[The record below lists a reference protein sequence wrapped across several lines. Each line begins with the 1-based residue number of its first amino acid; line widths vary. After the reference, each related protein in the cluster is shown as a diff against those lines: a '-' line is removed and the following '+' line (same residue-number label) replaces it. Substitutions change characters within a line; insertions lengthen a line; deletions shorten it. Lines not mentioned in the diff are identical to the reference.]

1 MEIKMTNKKHPLK
14 ITIADTKLMLK
25 YIWNGDKFIIPLKF
39 ISLIIA
45 TLQTAVGTLYIKW
58 IIDSITAK
66 NSFNIVIRHII
77 ILQAIS
83 FILYSASTIISNVI
97 IPSREYKLRNNL
109 QNVFLKKAMKQDL
122 ECYEDFKFYDNYTK
136 AIRYADT
143 KALDFLNILF
153 SIAKNVFNV
162 ILLSSII
169 STLDPFILIIIAVMV
184 VVSFFDQNRSSR
196 YSQEQYEA
204 EETINRKSEYIKKV
218 SHFKGF
224 AKDVRLYNLGQFL
237 INKLNETFV
246 EKYKI
251 YKETKAKY
259 WRFKYIISV
268 INTLMIAPVLLGY
281 ITFKTITGDIT
292 LGSFTVLF
300 SACYQISGELAGIIN
315 SFDRLNFESEYYVSH
330 LRGILD
336 YKPTIENDIENK
348 KSIEKIISIEFKNV
362 FFKYPHHDVL
372 ILDNVSF
379 RITSGEKVAI
389 VGRNGAG
396 KSTII
401 KLLLRLYDVT
411 DGEILINNANIK
423 NYNIVD
429 LRKCFATVMQD
440 YNIFAF
446 SIRENISMGEVYNEK
461 DIQASLEFSGLSHKI
476 KDIDGGINANIGR
489 EFDESG
495 VNFSGGELQKLA
507 LSRAYIRNSSVI
519 VLDEANSSLDPFAE
533 FKLNEKIMQMTS
545 DQIALFV
552 SHRLTTT
559 VCSDKIIMIDNG
571 KIIESGTHEQ
581 LCSDPNSY
589 YRDMFEKQA
598 NAYEINKVIK
608 EYE

>member
-1 MEIKMTNKKHPLK
+1 MANKKHPMK
-14 ITIADTKLMLK
+14 ITISDIKLMLK

-58 IIDSITAK
+58 IIDSITAYS
-66 NSFNIVIRHII
+66 SFDIVIKQII
-77 ILQAIS
+77 ILQLTSI
-83 FILYSASTIISNVI
+83 ILYSASTIISNII
-97 IPSREYKLRNNL
+97 IPRREYKLRNSL
-109 QNVFLKKAMKQDL
+109 QNVFIKKALKQDL
-122 ECYEDFKFYDNYTK
+122 ECYENFKFYDNYTK
-136 AIRYADT
+136 AIRYADR

-169 STLDPFILIIIAVMV
+169 ITLDPFILIIIAVMV
-184 VVSFFDQNRSSR
+184 IISFFDQNRSSR

-204 EETINRKSEYIKKV
+204 EETINRKSEYIKRV
-218 SHFKGF
+218 SHFKDF
-224 AKDVRLYNLGQFL
+224 AKEVRLYNLGQFL

-251 YKETKAKY
+251 YKETNTKY
-259 WRFKYIISV
+259 WLFKYIICV
-268 INTLMIAPVLLGY
+268 INNLMIAPVLLGY
-281 ITFKTITGDIT
+281 IAFKTIAGDIT

-300 SACYQISGELAGIIN
+300 SSCYQISGELAGIIN
-315 SFDRLNFESEYYVSH
+315 SIDRLNFESEYYVSH

-336 YKPTIENDIENK
+336 YQPLIENDIENK
-348 KSIEKIISIEFKNV
+348 KSIKKIVSIEFKNV
-362 FFKYPHHDVL
+362 FFKYPHHDEL
-372 ILDNVSF
+372 ILNNISF
-379 RITSGEKVAI
+379 RITSGEKIAI
-389 VGRNGAG
+389 VGRNGVG

-411 DGEILINNANIK
+411 DGVILINDTDIK

-429 LRKCFATVMQD
+429 LRKCFSTVMQD

-446 SIRENISMGEVYNEK
+446 SIRENISMGEDYNEN
-461 DIQASLEFSGLSHKI
+461 DIQASLEFSGLAHKI
-476 KDIDGGINANIGR
+476 KSIDAGLDANIGR

-495 VNFSGGELQKLA
+495 VNFSGGELQKLS

-533 FKLNEKIMQMTS
+533 FELNEKIMQIAS

-559 VCSDKIIMIDNG
+559 ACSDKIIMIDNG

-581 LCSDPNSY
+581 LCSDPNSH
-589 YRDMFEKQA
+589 YREMFEKQA
-598 NAYEINKVIK
+598 HAYEINKVIK

>member
-1 MEIKMTNKKHPLK
+1 MTNKKHPLK
-14 ITIADTKLMLK
+14 ITIADIKLMLK

-77 ILQAIS
+77 ILQVIS

-97 IPSREYKLRNNL
+97 ISSREYKLRNNL
-109 QNVFLKKAMKQDL
+109 QNVFIKKAMKQDL
-122 ECYEDFKFYDNYTK
+122 ECYENFKFYDNYTK

-169 STLDPFILIIIAVMV
+169 ITLDPFILIIIAVMV

-218 SHFKGF
+218 SHFKDF

-281 ITFKTITGDIT
+281 IAFKTITGDIT

-336 YKPTIENDIENK
+336 YQPSIENDIEDK

-362 FFKYPHHDVL
+362 FFKYPHHDEL
-372 ILDNVSF
+372 ILDNISF

-411 DGEILINNANIK
+411 DGEILINDADIK
-423 NYNIVD
+423 NYNIVN

-476 KDIDGGINANIGR
+476 KGIDGGIDANIGR
-489 EFDESG
+489 EFDENG
-495 VNFSGGELQKLA
+495 VNFSGGELQKLS

-598 NAYEINKVIK
+598 HAYEINKVIK